1 MKILALTSIR
11 SDYDLMTPLYR
22 LLHDSENIELKLLVS
37 GAHLS
42 PTFGYTV
49 KDIETDGFDILLK
62 LETLLDSDSKVAR
75 LKSAA
80 FLMSGIIDIVDQF
93 QADLIIYAGDREDT
107 LIGAMLGAYLLI
119 PTIHF
124 YAGDHACDGY
134 VDNPVRHAASKLSS
148 LMFVSADEHK
158 KRLLSIGETENRIH
172 TIGSIA
178 LDKFMNQKALC
189 KSEILQKIGQKDLSV
204 DYAILIFHP
213 ISMEQDCATE
223 YLENMIKALIKN
235 KITPCVSYPN
245 SDSGNRRLID
255 VLKLYASRNEV
266 ILYGNLPREHFVSLF
281 KHATFIIGN
290 SSAGILEAASIPL
303 PAINVGLRQLG
314 RLHGENVQFCDG
326 TLQSID
332 AAIKVAMSK
341 EYLARIDDIKNIYGD
356 GDSAQK
362 AFDLINQLN
371 LGEYLQK
378 PEDPLECSSSGAKL

>member
-1 MKILALTSIR
+1 M
-11 SDYDLMTPLYR
+11 
-22 LLHDSENIELKLLVS
+22 
-37 GAHLS
+37 
-42 PTFGYTV
+42 
-49 KDIETDGFDILLK
+49 
-62 LETLLDSDSKVAR
+62 
-75 LKSAA
+75 
-80 FLMSGIIDIVDQF
+80 
-93 QADLIIYAGDREDT
+93 
-107 LIGAMLGAYLLI
+107 
-119 PTIHF
+119 
-124 YAGDHACDGY
+124 
-134 VDNPVRHAASKLSS
+134 
-148 LMFVSADEHK
+148 
-158 KRLLSIGETENRIH
+158 
-172 TIGSIA
+172 
-178 LDKFMNQKALC
+178 
-189 KSEILQKIGQKDLSV
+189 
-204 DYAILIFHP
+204 
-213 ISMEQDCATE
+213 
-223 YLENMIKALIKN
+223 
-235 KITPCVSYPN
+235 
-245 SDSGNRRLID
+245 
-255 VLKLYASRNEV
+255 KLYASRNEV